1 MSFPLTLRAALAL
14 LAATLS
20 LQYSAAAAQEF
31 TLKVAHFLPTSSTN
45 HAKLIAPWCEKIAK
59 ESNQRLKCQIYPS
72 MQLGGTPPQLFDQA
86 RDGVADIVWTLPG
99 YNAGRFP
106 IMEVF
111 ELPFMISTA
120 ESASK
125 AAWEF
130 YEKHALKEFDAVKP
144 LAIHV
149 HDTGVIHTRDRP
161 IRTLEDFKGMKLR
174 APTRMTN
181 RMLAAFGATPVA
193 MPVPA
198 LADALS
204 KGVIDGAVIPWEV
217 VPSVKVHEMVKF
229 HAETD
234 PAMPALYTAVFLF
247 AMNKVTY
254 EKMPPELKKVIDA
267 NSGLELSGRAGAIW
281 DASAPAARKLALD
294 RGNQINI
301 IPATELTRWDRT
313 ARGLYGQWIAD
324 MNNRGLNGNQMMS
337 DARALLVKHQGKGG
351 LSGVDVPQTDAGKGS
366 AKVEAKGEA
375 RKAEPRK

>member
-1 MSFPLTLRAALAL
+1 MSLSLTLRVAAVAL
-14 LAATLS
+14 LAALCP
-20 LQYSAAAAQEF
+20 LRPALAQEF
-31 TLKVAHFLPTSSTN
+31 TLKVAHFLPPSSTN
-45 HAKLIAPWCEKIAK
+45 HAKLIAPWCDKIAR
-59 ESNQRLKCQIYPS
+59 ESNNRVKCQIYPS

-111 ELPFMISTA
+111 ELPFMIGNA

-130 YEKHALKEFDAVKP
+130 YEKHAVKEFDAIRP

-149 HDTGVIHTRDRP
+149 HDTGVIHTRDKP
-161 IRTLEDFKGMKLR
+161 IRTLEDFKGLKLR

-181 RMLAAFGATPVA
+181 RMLASFGATPVS

-217 VPSVKVHEMVKF
+217 VPSVKVHEMVKY

-247 AMNKVTY
+247 AMNKASY
-254 EKMPPELKKVIDA
+254 EKLPPDLKKVIDA

-294 RGNQINI
+294 RGNQINVI
-301 IPATELTRWDRT
+301 GATELTRWDR
-313 ARGLYGQWIAD
+313 ASRGLYGQWIAD
-324 MNNRGLNGNQMMS
+324 MNNRGLDGNALMG
-337 DARALLVKHQGKGG
+337 DARALLAKHQGATAAAKANGAVATKG
-351 LSGVDVPQTDAGKGS
+351 A
-366 AKVEAKGEA
+366 AKK
-375 RKAEPRK
+375 

>member
-1 MSFPLTLRAALAL
+1 MRYTLVPRALAAL
-14 LAATLS
+14 LACLS
-20 LQYSAAAAQEF
+20 MPQAAAQEF

-45 HAKLIAPWCEKIAK
+45 HAKLIAPWCEKIAR
-59 ESNQRLKCQIYPS
+59 ESNNRLKCQIFPS

-111 ELPFMISTA
+111 ELPFMINSA

-125 AAWEF
+125 AAWAF
-130 YEKHALKEFDAVKP
+130 YELHGVKEFDAVKP

-149 HDTGVIHTRDRP
+149 HDTGVIHTRERQ
-161 IRTLEDFKGMKLR
+161 IRTLEDFRGLKLR

-181 RMLAAFGATPVA
+181 RMLAAFGATPVS

-217 VPSVKVHEMVKF
+217 VPSVKVHEMVKY

-234 PAMPALYTAVFLF
+234 PGMPALYTAVFLF
-247 AMNKVTY
+247 AMNKATY
-254 EKMPPELKKVIDA
+254 DKLPPELKKVIDN

-294 RGNQINI
+294 RGNQINVI
-301 IPATELTRWDRT
+301 AATELTRWDRA

-324 MNNRGLNGNQMMS
+324 MNNRGLNGTQMMA
-337 DARALLVKHQGKGG
+337 DARDLLARFQAK
-351 LSGVDVPQTDAGKGS
+351 PAAS
-366 AKVEAKGEA
+366 AAPVSST
-375 RKAEPRK
+375 RKAEQKK